1 MTFPVPVLPDGNSS
15 VVAESSATTM
25 ARAIPAGK
33 TNAAAAHFE
42 MANFHSVAEL
52 EQVWLDLEQR
62 ACAPFFLSW
71 NWIGCWVQEA
81 SLDPAVLIGRAEG
94 RIVLLGILT
103 PLTRRGLLPVAVHG
117 LQLHMTGEQ
126 QKDVI
131 TIEYNGFLVEHG
143 WVGKVEA
150 EAIAFLLSAL
160 KVDARRR
167 DELHLKNV
175 PAEFATSVR
184 ASGFHCRE
192 VQRKPSWRIDLAA
205 IRAAGKRHL
214 DCLSAN
220 TRQQIRRSMRLY
232 QKRGQLEVARARD
245 VPEALRFLDGL
256 RDLHQGYWNS
266 RGEPGAF
273 SYPFFER
280 FQLRLI
286 QSCLSRGTVE
296 ILRISAGADAIGYVY
311 NLVYRG
317 HVYQY
322 QTGFLY
328 ESDPRLKPGLV
339 SHCLCI
345 DRHLDDGSKVYD
357 FMAGEARYKSNLGEP
372 GPDMLYLL
380 AERPTWPLRLEGALH
395 GVKRRLRSAE
405 QRLRARS
412 D

>member
-1 MTFPVPVLPDGNSS
+1 MAIPTPADAHSS
-15 VVAESSATTM
+15 IVAESTAATM
-25 ARAIPAGK
+25 VREIPAGAVR
-33 TNAAAAHFE
+33 AAAAHFE
-42 MANFHSVAEL
+42 MSNFRNAAEL

-62 ACAPFFLSW
+62 AIAPFFLSW
-71 NWIGCWVQEA
+71 NWIGCWVREA

-103 PLTRRGLLPVAVHG
+103 PSTRRNLLPAAVHG
-117 LQLHMTGEQ
+117 LQLHMTGDP

-131 TIEYNGFLVEHG
+131 TIEYNGFLVDHS
-143 WVGKVEA
+143 WVGKIEA
-150 EAIAFLLSAL
+150 KAIAFLLSAIR
-160 KVDARRR
+160 VEAHRR

-175 PAEFATSVR
+175 PAEFENSVL
-184 ASGFHCRE
+184 ASGFHFRE

-220 TRQQIRRSMRLY
+220 TRQQIRRSIRLY
-232 QKRGQLEVARARD
+232 QKRGRLEIVRARD
-245 VPEALRFLDGL
+245 VPEALEFLDGL
-256 RDLHQGYWNS
+256 KNLHQSYWNS

-286 QSCLSRGTVE
+286 QTCLGHGTVE
-296 ILRISAGADAIGYVY
+296 VLKISAGADAIGYVY
-311 NLVYRG
+311 NLVYHG

-345 DRHLDDGSKVYD
+345 DRHLDEGSKVYD

-380 AERPTWPLRLEGALH
+380 AERPTWPLQLEGALH
-395 GVKRRLRSAE
+395 GVKRWLGSVGL
-405 QRLRARS
+405 RLRARP

>member
-1 MTFPVPVLPDGNSS
+1 
-15 VVAESSATTM
+15 
-25 ARAIPAGK
+25 
-33 TNAAAAHFE
+33 
-42 MANFHSVAEL
+42 
-52 EQVWLDLEQR
+52 
-62 ACAPFFLSW
+62 
-71 NWIGCWVQEA
+71 
-81 SLDPAVLIGRAEG
+81 
-94 RIVLLGILT
+94 
-103 PLTRRGLLPVAVHG
+103 
-117 LQLHMTGEQ
+117 
-126 QKDVI
+126 
-131 TIEYNGFLVEHG
+131 
-143 WVGKVEA
+143 
-150 EAIAFLLSAL
+150 
-160 KVDARRR
+160 
-167 DELHLKNV
+167 
-175 PAEFATSVR
+175 
-184 ASGFHCRE
+184 
-192 VQRKPSWRIDLAA
+192 
-205 IRAAGKRHL
+205 
-214 DCLSAN
+214 
-220 TRQQIRRSMRLY
+220 MRLY

-256 RDLHQGYWNS
+256 KDLHQGYWNS

-296 ILRISAGADAIGYVY
+296 ILRISVGTDAIGYVY

-345 DRHLDDGSKVYD
+345 DRHLEDGSKVYD

-380 AERPTWPLRLEGALH
+380 AERPTWPLQLEGALH